1 MERDDPKS
9 FLGVGFK
16 FPIQVDPNTGRMKTS
31 SYEEDITE
39 AIRII
44 LSTRKGE
51 RIRNPEFGCGIYDY
65 AFGTMDYTTLSRMQR
80 EVERA
85 LVLWEPRIE
94 DVSCRLETVPE
105 EGLIRIHIG
114 YVVRTTNNPFNMVY
128 PFYVNEGIGGE
139 E

>member
-16 FPIQVDPNTGRMKTS
+16 FPIQVDENTGRMKTV
-31 SYEEDITE
+31 SYEEDIQE

-65 AFGTMDYTTLSRMQR
+65 AFDTMDYTTLSRMQR
-80 EVERA
+80 DVERA
-85 LVLWEPRIE
+85 LVMWEPRIE
-94 DVSCRLETVPE
+94 DISVRLETEPD
-105 EGLIRIHIG
+105 EGVVRIHIG